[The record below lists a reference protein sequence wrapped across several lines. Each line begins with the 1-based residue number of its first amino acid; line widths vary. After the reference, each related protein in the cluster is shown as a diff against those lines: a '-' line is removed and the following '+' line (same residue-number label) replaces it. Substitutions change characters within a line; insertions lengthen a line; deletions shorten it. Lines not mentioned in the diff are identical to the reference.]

1 MKKVN
6 GHEIIALFEKWSPK
20 RYAMEGDPVGLHIGQ
35 LNRPVENVL
44 VTLDVNE
51 EVIDEAIEK
60 VQILSLRIIHQ
71 FSGR

>member
-35 LNRPVENVL
+35 LNR
-44 VTLDVNE
+44 T
-51 EVIDEAIEK
+51 
-60 VQILSLRIIHQ
+60 
-71 FSGR
+71 GRKSTSHIGCQ